1 MGRRGMEMKNGEEEG
16 DVKREKFLLLYGWHT
31 AVSQAVGNYVA
42 RTINLMPEGP
52 CPNQG
57 NWSAS

>member
-1 MGRRGMEMKNGEEEG
+1 MKNGEEEG

-42 RTINLMPEGP
+42 TTINLMPEGP